1 MMSSFLGA
9 LAALTCVAT
18 LAAAPASASSPA
30 GGCPAPY
37 FLTPISDI
45 PAEGEPGAIAIDE
58 KGNGNGYVCLLPFT
72 NPEHPGAPF
81 NGIDNR
87 VQRR

>member
-1 MMSSFLGA
+1 MKSLVGA

-18 LAAAPASASSPA
+18 LAAAPASAGSPA
-30 GGCPAPY
+30 GGCPVPY
-37 FLTPISDI
+37 FLTSVSDI
-45 PAEGEPGAIAIDE
+45 PAAGQAGATALDQR
-58 KGNGNGYVCLLPFT
+58 GNGDGYVCLLPFT

-87 VQRR
+87 VQRP